1 METRPFLEK
10 AGLFPVVSR
19 QGDNMTFPRTTVAGV
34 SLPRL
39 LIGSNWIFGWSH
51 TGHAADLFIKDY
63 HSTAEATLSVI
74 NAFLE
79 YGIDAWMAP
88 FSSSPDCLDKIRRVQ
103 DKLGKKLVLIDT
115 PIVNMDNTEEARKEA
130 MQVFKT
136 SAEIGSTF
144 CLIHHASCEQLVN
157 KNKRT
162 LDRLPDYTSM
172 IRECGLIPGLSAH
185 MPEVIQYADLNGY
198 DVETYIQIFNCLGFM
213 MQVEIE
219 SVVRIIHDAKKPVM
233 TIKPMAAGRTTP
245 YVGLT
250 FNWNVLREKDM
261 ITVGCINA
269 HEAHEDVEISM
280 AALERRLPDLEG
292 RSSPGKTGIIR

>member
-1 METRPFLEK
+1 MI
-10 AGLFPVVSR
+10 
-19 QGDNMTFPRTTVAGV
+19 FPRTTVAGV

-51 TGHAADLFIKDY
+51 TGHAADLFIKEQ
-63 HSTAEATLSVI
+63 HATLEPTLGVI
-74 NAFLE
+74 NAFLR

-88 FSSSPDCLDKIRRVQ
+88 FSSAPDCLDKIKGIQ
-103 DKLGKKLVLIDT
+103 DKIGKKLVLIDT
-115 PIVNMDNTEEARKEA
+115 PIINVDDTEAARKEA
-130 MQVFKT
+130 KTIFKT

-144 CLIHHASCEQLVN
+144 CLIHHSSCEQLVS
-157 KNKRT
+157 KNRRT
-162 LDRLPDYTSM
+162 LDRLPDYTDM

-185 MPEVIQYADLNGY
+185 MPEIIQYADLNNY

-219 SVVRIIHDAKKPVM
+219 SVIRIIHEAKKPVM

-250 FNWNVLREKDM
+250 FNWNVLRPIDM
-261 ITVGCINA
+261 ITLGCIN
-269 HEAHEDVEISM
+269 ELEVHEDVEISF
-280 AALERRLPDLEG
+280 AALEKRLPNLEG
-292 RSSPGKTGIIR
+292 RSSPGKTSIIK